1 MTRVGI
7 FVQNNSCINGK
18 TNIKWEAKVV
28 NNTEDAILSLYP
40 YCYKKGKPI
49 KMTSTNIAPGPF
61 LISQSEIKICSHYKF
76 AKRIYM
82 DLYK

>member
-1 MTRVGI
+1 LTHVGV

-18 TNIKWEAKVV
+18 PNIKWEARVV
-28 NNTEDAILSLYP
+28 NNTDDGTISLYP
-40 YCYKKGKPI
+40 YCYKKGKPT
-49 KMTSTNIAPGPF
+49 KMLGANVVPGPF